1 MPLLKLLT
9 HLGYI
14 FKGQMKAEKKQKKK
28 FLLCFRLLSVATKLL
43 YHTLHSIHLQKIFMS
58 APKYRFRSKK
68 EIEVYFVETQRNL
81 CTNYGVGGLG
91 SRERCLLQDLHKKL
105 GLETMGTKGWRTLF
119 IEANSLHGFFWQ
131 QKALIFLRLFEVFI
145 WWVALWKFQD

>member
-1 MPLLKLLT
+1 
-9 HLGYI
+9 
-14 FKGQMKAEKKQKKK
+14 MKAEKKKKKK
-28 FLLCFRLLSVATKLL
+28 FLLYFLRLSIATKLL
-43 YHTLHSIHLQKIFMS
+43 YHTLHSIYLQKIFMS

-105 GLETMGTKGWRTLF
+105 GLEKMGTKG
-119 IEANSLHGFFWQ
+119 
-131 QKALIFLRLFEVFI
+131 
-145 WWVALWKFQD
+145 